1 MAHLWVVSPS
11 NTRLDQLKAGR
22 DWMRIH
28 LAATREGVAMQ
39 PLSQALQ
46 EYPEM
51 ADHYKQVHGL
61 LAPSGGTIQML
72 ARLGY
77 ADTVS
82 PSPRWSLESILAK
95 RGKPS

>member
-1 MAHLWVVSPS
+1 MVTPG
-11 NTRLDQLKAGR
+11 NTRVDQLNAGR

-51 ADHYKQVHGL
+51 SEFYNQVHEL
-61 LAPSGGTIQML
+61 VAPDGGTVQML

-77 ADTVS
+77 AETVA
-82 PSPRWSLESILAK
+82 PSPRWSLEPILASG
-95 RGKPS
+95 GKPV

>member
-1 MAHLWVVSPS
+1 
-11 NTRLDQLKAGR
+11 
-22 DWMRIH
+22 MRIH

-51 ADHYKQVHGL
+51 AGHYKQAHEL
-61 LAPSGGTIQML
+61 LAPSGGTVQML

-77 ADTVS
+77 ADTVL
-82 PSPRWSLESILAK
+82 PSPRWSLESVLA
-95 RGKPS
+95 RGGKPS